1 MRRVAAITSACALL
15 LILLVPPSLADTS
28 RFRARGCSTDPHWE
42 PTRRTIA
49 RGDRIV
55 WKNPTNCDHTVNAY
69 GGGWRKSTG
78 LPPGGTTAKRFRQ
91 TGTYRFRCLTR
102 GHSVL
107 ENGVCNGMCGRV
119 RVTG

>member
-1 MRRVAAITSACALL
+1 MGLAPA
-15 LILLVPPSLADTS
+15 SLGDTS
-28 RFRARGCSTDPHWE
+28 RIRASGSCTEDPHWE
-42 PTRRTIA
+42 PSRRTIV

-55 WKNPTNCDHTVNAY
+55 WRNPTSCDHTVTAY
-69 GGGWRKSTG
+69 GGGWSKSTG
-78 LPPGGTTAKRFRQ
+78 LPPGGSTAKRFRR
-91 TGTYRFRCLTR
+91 TGTFKFRCLTR